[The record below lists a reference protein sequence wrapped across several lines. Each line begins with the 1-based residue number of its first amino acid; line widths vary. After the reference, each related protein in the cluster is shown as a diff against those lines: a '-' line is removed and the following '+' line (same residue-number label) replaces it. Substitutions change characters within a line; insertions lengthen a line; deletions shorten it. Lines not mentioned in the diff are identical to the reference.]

1 MAHFFTMM
9 RIAFEVVRLRR
20 HERWNRADIIAH
32 QAREFEKLR
41 RYVYRNS
48 PFYRQFHARL
58 FDAPLHAAFP
68 IDARHSEELPD
79 DVVRGLRRYGLRY
92 LVARVPRTEE
102 TTFAGPG
109 WDGCEVFRFSA
120 ARYPDIVGYTANNP
134 AVR

>member
-1 MAHFFTMM
+1 MP
-9 RIAFEVVRLRR
+9 RRRRLDRKLHARYLWLGVIDASQESVWRR
-20 HERWNRADIIAH
+20 
-32 QAREFEKLR
+32 
-41 RYVYRNS
+41 
-48 PFYRQFHARL
+48 RL

-92 LVARVPRTEE
+92 RVARVPRTAE

-109 WDGCEVFRFSA
+109 WDGFEVFRFTAS
-120 ARYPDIVGYTANNP
+120 RYPDIVGYSANHS